1 MEEIEYYIV
10 VNGGVSKC
18 KRSVTEEGVQFYKVS
33 PKGKKYVAY
42 EDDIHHPFIHNFIFK
57 NKEDAQKSII
67 NNTISPTVLKWKEDQ
82 TKPSLKIYLAGFHV
96 FHPDSLIIRTR
107 MINLCEKYG
116 YRGLYPSDN
125 EPIDNLQK
133 EEQATMIF
141 YSNEGL
147 IRECDII
154 VANLNPFRGNEP
166 DSGTVFE
173 CGLGYGLGKKLYGYI
188 DNGQSMK
195 ERLIVDVDKKTGLYK
210 DGMFIEDFNLPLNLM
225 LAIPMTIVV
234 GSLEDCLKKLAEDN
248 SMC

>member
-1 MEEIEYYIV
+1 MEAKEYFIV
-10 VNGGVSKC
+10 VNGGISKC
-18 KRSVTEEGVQFYKVS
+18 KKRVTNKGIEYFKESSQVKQF
-33 PKGKKYVAY
+33 VAY
-42 EDDIHHPFIHNFIFK
+42 EEDIHHSFMQDFIFE
-57 NKEDAQKSII
+57 NKEDAQKSIL
-67 NNTISPTVLKWKEDQ
+67 NNTISPTALKWKEDLDQ
-82 TKPSLKIYLAGFHV
+82 SILKIYLAGFHV
-96 FHPDSLIIRTR
+96 FHPESLTIRTR

-125 EPIDNLQK
+125 EPIDNLQR

-147 IRECDII
+147 IRECDVI

-195 ERLIVDVDKKTGLYK
+195 ERLSADVDKKTGLYK
-210 DGMFIEDFNLPLNLM
+210 EGMFIEDFNLPLNLM
-225 LAIPMTIVV
+225 LSIPMTIVV
-234 GSLEDCLKKLAEDN
+234 GTLEDCLEKMAEDTAI
-248 SMC
+248 